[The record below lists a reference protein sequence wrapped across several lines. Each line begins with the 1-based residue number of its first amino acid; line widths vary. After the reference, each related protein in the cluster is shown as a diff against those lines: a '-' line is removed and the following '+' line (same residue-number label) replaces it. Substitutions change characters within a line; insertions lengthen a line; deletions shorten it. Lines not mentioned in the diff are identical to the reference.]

1 MNLKRVFAGVAAAAT
16 ALGTLAIGAAT
27 ANAAD
32 SGTTATIKITGDV
45 QGRTFTAYPLGTY
58 TNEVIT
64 DGNLTSVD
72 FNQNSDWDTTIATAA
87 QRAAA
92 VNPAMTIPD
101 AYKNN
106 ELAWIATLSQ
116 TNDAARLRVFAE
128 ALANASKKP
137 TPAATATAASDATA
151 TSVSLPGLTPG
162 YYLVLDSY
170 STGASAGAPI
180 MVGTATTVNSVTY
193 STLNGVQLGEAV
205 AKPTT
210 PTIPGK
216 TITGGTTDN
225 TVSIGDQIS
234 YKITGI
240 VPGNPSGGEVKMGF
254 KDVAGKGLT
263 LPKPNDANGFT
274 VTIGGQQYTS
284 VTITQSIDNAKK
296 ETTTEFNLGD
306 VRNYAGQRVEITYTA
321 TVNSDAVDAVTNSA
335 RIQDPDGNWA
345 TDFHEIQSKIF
356 SFDFTKQDADGKPLA
371 GAEFTISGDNID
383 SDFTT
388 NGGTA
393 VVTSGADGKVTFN
406 GLAAG
411 TYTVKET
418 KVPNSFLQNVQPEFT
433 VKIDA
438 NGNIQFGSDTIWNLV
453 TPNDNNTNTATAV
466 VKNVKSI
473 TQLPLTGA
481 AGITMLVV
489 VALLIGG
496 AAALIAV
503 RSHSLKQQL
512 RG

>member
-32 SGTTATIKITGDV
+32 SGTTATITITGDV

-64 DGNLTSVD
+64 DGKLTSVD
-72 FNQNSDWDTTIATAA
+72 FNQNSDWNTTIATAA

-92 VNPAMTIPD
+92 VDPKMAIPN
-101 AYKNN
+101 AYTNN

-128 ALANASKKP
+128 ALANANQKP
-137 TPAATATAASDATA
+137 DAAATETAGSDATA
-151 TSVSLPGLTPG
+151 TSVSLTGLTPG

-180 MVGTATTVNSVTY
+180 MVGTATTVNSVAY
-193 STLNGVQLGEAV
+193 STLNGVQLGKAV

-274 VTIGGQQYTS
+274 VTVGGQQYTS
-284 VTITQSIDNAKK
+284 VDITQSINNATK

-306 VRNYAGQRVEITYTA
+306 VGKYAGQRVEITYTA
-321 TVNSDAVDAVTNSA
+321 TVNSDAVDEVTNSA
-335 RIQDPDGNWA
+335 QIKDPDGHWA
-345 TDFHEIQSKIF
+345 TDFNTITSKIF

-371 GAEFTISGDNID
+371 GAEFMISGDIHPN
-383 SDFTT
+383 FTT
-388 NGGTA
+388 NGGKTT
-393 VVTSGADGKVTFN
+393 VTSDADGKVTFN

-411 TYTVKET
+411 NYSVKET
-418 KVPNSFLQNVQPEFT
+418 NVPDGFLQNVQPEFT
-433 VKIDA
+433 VTIDA
-438 NGNIQFGSDTIWNLV
+438 NGNITFGKDAWGLV
-453 TPNDNNTNTATAV
+453 TTTNGATV
-466 VKNVKSI
+466 VKNVKSV